1 MSKSSPL
8 DTPMMRQYLEV
19 KAQQPDTVLLMR
31 MGDFYEAFLGDAEEL
46 ARVCG
51 VALTS
56 RNKDDPQ
63 PIAMAGIPHHQLP
76 NYLPKLIAAG
86 RRVAVMDQLEEPA
99 VAAKEG
105 RAIRRGLTRVVT
117 AGTLVEEDQLAP
129 GAANHLVACTSLD
142 ADAQPVGVAALDVST
157 GRFTVEEASSSAQL
171 ALILARLAPAELVVP
186 EAWRTAPD
194 LADLLSPVPPIAT
207 LPPYAWKGGDA
218 RRFLAERLKVASL
231 DGFDIAPEHD
241 HLAAAAA
248 AALRY
253 AESSVAPDA
262 QGRPVLPHLRGLTRL
277 RAASGL
283 VLDAT
288 CRRNLDL
295 VRNSRDGTR
304 AGTLIGAVDRTR
316 TAPGARLLA
325 EWLTRPLADLPG
337 IRHRHDAVGALVA
350 DDSLRQ
356 DLRDALGAVYDLERL
371 LGRIATGRANARDLV
386 HLAASL
392 EAAGTI
398 GNLLT
403 GRVLPRLLTDA
414 QACLSEIPGL
424 AETIRRTLVDDPP
437 LAIGE
442 GGLVRDGVDAEVDE
456 LRSIKRDAGAWLAN
470 YQAQE
475 AARLGIKTLKVGYN
489 SIFGYY
495 IELSKVVAGQ
505 APPDYHRKQTLVNAE
520 RFITPPLKE
529 YEDKALGAEDRIRAR
544 ELVLFHALRSEAEAA
559 TAHLQRLAD
568 ALAAVDVLAGLA
580 EVARLGAWCRP
591 EVDDALALEFTG
603 LRHPVV
609 EASLGR
615 GRFVA
620 NDTRLDAEAVDAP
633 RLAIITGP
641 NMAGKSTYIRQVA
654 VAVILAQAGAFVP
667 AASARLGLVDRVFT
681 RVGAGDELAR
691 NLSTFMVEMA
701 ETAAILHHATKR
713 SLVILD
719 EVGRGT
725 STFDG
730 VSLAWAITEH
740 LHDRVGCRCL
750 FATHYH
756 ELTDLAH
763 DRPGIGNLTVA
774 VAEKDDDVVF
784 LHRIEA
790 GAAAK
795 SYGIHVARIA
805 GVPATVISRA
815 KEVLA
820 TLERLNTDLTARESA
835 HRPAPDDIS
844 ALPPTRPAGS
854 APVQLTIFGG
864 VSSPTLDRLKTLD
877 LDGISPRQAWELL
890 GELQRSAAS
899 E

>member
-1 MSKSSPL
+1 MSKTSPL

-31 MGDFYEAFLGDAEEL
+31 MGDFYEAFLTDAEEL
-46 ARVCG
+46 SRVCG

-63 PIAMAGIPHHQLP
+63 PVAMAGIPHHQLP

-129 GAANHLVACTSLD
+129 GAANHLVACTGLD
-142 ADAQPVGVAALDVST
+142 PEVQPVGVASLDVST
-157 GRFTVEEASSSAQL
+157 GRFTVEEASSPAQL

-186 EAWRTAPD
+186 EAWRNAPQ
-194 LADLLSPVPPIAT
+194 LPDLLSPVPPIAT

-337 IRHRHDAVGALVA
+337 IRDRHDAVGTLVA
-350 DDSLRQ
+350 DDSLRH

-398 GNLLT
+398 GGLLT
-403 GRVLPRLLTDA
+403 GRVLPHLLDEA
-414 QACLSEIPGL
+414 QACLAEIPGL
-424 AETIRRTLVDDPP
+424 AARIRHVLVEDPP

-442 GGLVRDGVDAEVDE
+442 GGLVRDGVDPEVDE
-456 LRSIKRDAGAWLAN
+456 LRGIKRDAGTWLAN

-475 AARLGIKTLKVGYN
+475 ATRLGIKTLKVGYN

-544 ELVLFHALRSEAEAA
+544 E
-559 TAHLQRLAD
+559 
-568 ALAAVDVLAGLA
+568 
-580 EVARLGAWCRP
+580 
-591 EVDDALALEFTG
+591 
-603 LRHPVV
+603 
-609 EASLGR
+609 
-615 GRFVA
+615 
-620 NDTRLDAEAVDAP
+620 
-633 RLAIITGP
+633 
-641 NMAGKSTYIRQVA
+641 
-654 VAVILAQAGAFVP
+654 
-667 AASARLGLVDRVFT
+667 
-681 RVGAGDELAR
+681 
-691 NLSTFMVEMA
+691 
-701 ETAAILHHATKR
+701 
-713 SLVILD
+713 
-719 EVGRGT
+719 
-725 STFDG
+725 
-730 VSLAWAITEH
+730 
-740 LHDRVGCRCL
+740 
-750 FATHYH
+750 
-756 ELTDLAH
+756 
-763 DRPGIGNLTVA
+763 
-774 VAEKDDDVVF
+774 
-784 LHRIEA
+784 
-790 GAAAK
+790 
-795 SYGIHVARIA
+795 
-805 GVPATVISRA
+805 
-815 KEVLA
+815 
-820 TLERLNTDLTARESA
+820 
-835 HRPAPDDIS
+835 
-844 ALPPTRPAGS
+844 
-854 APVQLTIFGG
+854 
-864 VSSPTLDRLKTLD
+864 
-877 LDGISPRQAWELL
+877 
-890 GELQRSAAS
+890 
-899 E
+899 